1 MSFFEELKRRNVFR
15 VGIAYGVTAWVLLQF
30 ADLVLDNIVAP
41 AWVMHVLML
50 VVAIGFVVSLV
61 VAWAY
66 ELTYEGIKRESD
78 VDRDQ
83 SVTEFTAKK
92 LHLVTLGAIAL
103 LIVLLLADRF
113 MPAGDAESGPA
124 QAVDATESSVEIA
137 SHYFESCWL
146 LLQAPACS

>member
-41 AWVMHVLML
+41 AWIMHVLML
-50 VVAIGFVVSLV
+50 VVGLGFVVSLI

-66 ELTYEGIKRESD
+66 ELTPEGIKRESD

-83 SVTEFTAKK
+83 SVTTHTAKK
-92 LHLVTLGAIAL
+92 LHYVTLGAIAL
-103 LIVLLLADRF
+103 LIVLLLVDRPAD
-113 MPAGDAESGPA
+113 
-124 QAVDATESSVEIA
+124 QARQIDS
-137 SHYFESCWL
+137 
-146 LLQAPACS
+146 Q